1 MAQLLSLHA
10 GLAPS
15 LPKPALLQA
24 HLVKGLGVEGDR
36 HFGKHP
42 DRAVLVAGQVSYAQ
56 AQRAGIQLPYGA
68 LGENLLVDFDPH
80 LLGEGAR
87 LRIGTAVLELTTI
100 CTVCDSLS
108 VFDLRLP
115 KVLYNRRGLY
125 ARVLQGGVV
134 RIGDWVEIL
143 NSPDYTESVSFG

>member
-1 MAQLLSLHA
+1 MNKIVSLHA
-10 GLAPS
+10 GPGS
-15 LPKPALLQA
+15 TLPKPASSQA
-24 HLVKGLGVEGDR
+24 RLVPGKGVEGDR

-56 AQRAGIQLPYGA
+56 ALRAGIQLPYGA

-80 LLGEGAR
+80 LLGEGSG
-87 LRIGTAVLELTTI
+87 LQIGTAVLELTTVCSI
-100 CTVCDSLS
+100 CDALS

-134 RIGDWVEIL
+134 RVGDPVEIL
-143 NSPDYTESVSFG
+143 TPQTTRSP